1 MKKEK
6 WTDEELIQVYDL
18 QKRYTEKVIDFVRKG
33 DDGDVYKFMQ
43 LIPDLNE
50 GYLHHEQDIFS
61 KNEFISEYGGENV
74 PQGRYVYKDMF
85 DKWQGADILRE
96 IFEEKYQWSFAEA
109 HPASLAL
116 FAGDKEVALESYSAE
131 RYEKMRKEIPYRLMI
146 RVQDLIFEYP
156 KEIQDKAFRKAIY
169 GYTNGISNGALL
181 SYQRKHMP
189 EFEKLESIVERES
202 ANTIVAA
209 YDLQFGITIY
219 NPELRDNYLTSAM
232 RDYAGDG
239 EIFRLVY
246 GDKSAELL
254 KQADE
259 NTIRLARQYDFVH
272 SSEKLAVL
280 ENHKICLFGT
290 AEEKLKI
297 PYKND
302 PFCVS
307 DKDYQVILEAVASK
321 YERER
326 FSRKYQ
332 ASKSGNK
339 EYDNQPYKV
348 VTRVK
353 TDIEQPQW
361 LIVFGD
367 GKIITA
373 KADEVISSAINE
385 RLYGEQVENFGT
397 RALSEA
403 SISVGKEKMTLVEG
417 EKRISAI
424 IRQLSS
430 NGENSDKLKD
440 FLEEERRNLSK
451 SNVR

>member
-1 MKKEK
+1 MEKEK

-18 QKRYTEKVIDFVRKG
+18 QKKYTEKIVDFVRKG
-33 DDGDVYKFMQ
+33 DDGDVYKFLQ

-50 GYLHHEQDIFS
+50 GYMHHEQDIFRKS
-61 KNEFISEYGGENV
+61 EFINEYGEEKV

-85 DKWQGADILRE
+85 SNWKGADTLRE
-96 IFEEKYQWSFAEA
+96 IFEEKYQWEFAEA
-109 HPASLAL
+109 HPSSLAL
-116 FAGDKEVALESYSAE
+116 FAGNKEVALESYSSE

-146 RVQDLIFEYP
+146 GVQDLIFEYP
-156 KEIQDKAFRKAIY
+156 KEIQDKACHKAIY
-169 GYTNGISNGALL
+169 GYTNGISSSALWD
-181 SYQRKHMP
+181 YRREHMP
-189 EFEKLESIVERES
+189 EFEKLELITEKEN

-219 NPELRDNYLTSAM
+219 NPELRDNYLTSAI
-232 RDYAGDG
+232 RDYAGEG

-272 SSEKLAVL
+272 SSERLSVL

-307 DKDYQVILEAVASK
+307 DKDYQVILEAVAEK
-321 YERER
+321 YEREG

-332 ASKSGNK
+332 PNKSGNK

-348 VTRVK
+348 VARVK
-353 TDIEQPQW
+353 EEIEQPQW

-373 KADEVISSAINE
+373 KADEIISSAINE

-397 RALSEA
+397 RPLSKA
-403 SISVGKEKMTLVEG
+403 SISVGNEKMTLTEG
-417 EKRISAI
+417 KERISAI
-424 IRQLSS
+424 IRQLNS

>member
-1 MKKEK
+1 MEKEK

-18 QKRYTEKVIDFVRKG
+18 QKRYTEKVIDFVRNG
-33 DDGDVYKFMQ
+33 DDGDVYKFLQ

-50 GYLHHEQDIFS
+50 GYLHHEQDIFRKS
-61 KNEFISEYGGENV
+61 EFINEYGAENV

-85 DKWQGADILRE
+85 KKWKGADTLRE

-109 HPASLAL
+109 NPASLAL

-131 RYEKMRKEIPYRLMI
+131 RYEKMRKEVPYRLMI

-156 KEIQDKAFRKAIY
+156 KEIRDKAFHKAIY

-181 SYQRKHMP
+181 SYQREHMP

-209 YDLQFGITIY
+209 YDLQFGITIH
-219 NPELRDNYLTSAM
+219 NPELRDNYLTSAI

-254 KQADE
+254 KGADE
-259 NTIRLARQYDFVH
+259 STIRLARQYDFVH
-272 SSEKLAVL
+272 SSERLAVL

-307 DKDYQVILEAVASK
+307 DKDYQVILEAVAEK
-321 YERER
+321 YEREG

-332 ASKSGNK
+332 PSKSND
-339 EYDNQPYKV
+339 EYRNQEYKV

-361 LIVFGD
+361 LIIFGD

-385 RLYGEQVENFGT
+385 RLYGEQVENFGK

-403 SISVGKEKMTLVEG
+403 SISVENKKMTLTEG
-417 EKRISAI
+417 KERITAI
-424 IRQLSS
+424 IRQLNS
-430 NGENSDKLKD
+430 NGENSDRLKD

>member
-1 MKKEK
+1 MEKEN

-18 QKRYTEKVIDFVRKG
+18 QKKYTEKIVDFVRNG

-50 GYLHHEQDIFS
+50 GYLRHKQDIFRKS
-61 KNEFISEYGGENV
+61 EFINEYVGEKV

-85 DKWQGADILRE
+85 EKWQGADTLRE

-169 GYTNGISNGALL
+169 GYTNGISSSALWD
-181 SYQRKHMP
+181 YRREHMP
-189 EFEKLESIVERES
+189 EFEKLELMIEKEN

-209 YDLQFGITIY
+209 YDLQAGIAIH
-219 NPELRDNYLTSAM
+219 NPELRNNYLTSAI

-246 GDKSAELL
+246 GNKSAELL

-272 SSEKLAVL
+272 SSERLAVL

-297 PYKND
+297 PYKDD

-321 YERER
+321 YEHEG

-339 EYDNQPYKV
+339 EYDNQSYKV

-353 TDIEQPQW
+353 TEIEQPQW

-373 KADEVISSAINE
+373 KADEIISSAINE
-385 RLYGEQVENFGT
+385 RLYGEQVENFGK
-397 RALSEA
+397 RPLPEA
-403 SISVGKEKMTLVEG
+403 SISVKNEKMTLTEG
-417 EKRISAI
+417 KERITAI
-424 IRQLSS
+424 IRQLNS
-430 NGENSDKLKD
+430 NGENSDKLKE
-440 FLEEERRNLSK
+440 FLEEERRKLSK
-451 SNVR
+451 SNTR